1 MANAGDCRIV
11 ISQKGVATA
20 LTTDHCASREDERA
34 RIENSVRNY
43 SYFLLLKT
51 YLSRLN
57 LFNFVYERTS
67 CVKLNNQLAHIV

>member
-51 YLSRLN
+51 YLSRLC
-57 LFNFVYERTS
+57 LISCMYERTS
-67 CVKLNNQLAHIV
+67 RIKLNNQLAHMV